1 MPNIEK
7 DINGKPISR
16 NYEDFLSELLQD
28 PREAKDY
35 LNEALNEDEDHR
47 VFLLALKDVA
57 KSIGV
62 SKIAKKTGLNRE
74 HIYKMLSEKGDP
86 QISSLVALLKAVGI
100 RFTIDIIEEKFEDFH
115 EESFEVAATVSPKP
129 KANYYEPSIVG
140 LAVGSRFAKQKIS
153 FSKPQPFSAEAR
165 LNELCS
171 DLNIYS

>member
-7 DINGKPISR
+7 DINGKPLSR
-16 NYEDFLSELLQD
+16 NYDDFLSELLQD

-35 LNEALNEDEDHR
+35 LNEALEDEDHR

-100 RFTIDIIEEKFEDFH
+100 RFTIDIIEDEKFEEYH
-115 EESFEVAATVSPKP
+115 NESFEVTASVNPKP
-129 KANYYEPSIVG
+129 KRNYYESN
-140 LAVGSRFAKQKIS
+140 FAFPVIES
-153 FSKPQPFSAEAR
+153 NFSKSVDLFPKRNLFVAESVKR
-165 LNELCS
+165 ELTC
-171 DLNIYS
+171 LA